1 MRNVLTDLVHTHV
14 EAGHN
19 DAAADSGGHG
29 GLLAEDKVGE
39 EHVEHG
45 GETPPDVVEG
55 DPHVLEAASSSSS
68 GKVTRPGSCLA
79 SCRSTQHAAIVT
91 RHWYQVT
98 NRGASSLANQRGALG
113 SRDQLST
120 NQSSPGRAAQQGL
133 VDEDQRDRD
142 EPVGGHHHRDADIL
156 LHQGLL
162 YHLPNWGSDVETL
175 VSNLLHLTPPQH
187 KHKTN
192 CWVQVS

>member
-1 MRNVLTDLVHTHV
+1 MIFV
-14 EAGHN
+14 
-19 DAAADSGGHG
+19 SGFN
-29 GLLAEDKVGE
+29 
-39 EHVEHG
+39 
-45 GETPPDVVEG
+45 
-55 DPHVLEAASSSSS
+55 S
-68 GKVTRPGSCLA
+68 GKEILSGKCLVRCLMKQQA
-79 SCRSTQHAAIVT
+79 STVT

-162 YHLPNWGSDVETL
+162 YHPCQLGL
-175 VSNLLHLTPPQH
+175 
-187 KHKTN
+187 
-192 CWVQVS
+192 